1 MVTPDPQVSR
11 GLVAMIVRSLSD
23 LKNQSLLSTLFG
35 LQISP
40 NLDRSSSDF
49 PHQDPI
55 HTKIAGAWGAG
66 VNSDSIPA

>member
-1 MVTPDPQVSR
+1 
-11 GLVAMIVRSLSD
+11 MIVRSLSD